1 MTRGCSQAERQR
13 VSNSPCAGS
22 IPVTRSEFWKNVEKS
37 ALLIKNNPAWT
48 KAGITL
54 NPIHYITYHVK

>member
-37 ALLIKNNPAWT
+37 ALLIKKKLIFTT
-48 KAGITL
+48 KFHGG
-54 NPIHYITYHVK
+54 VR